1 MPNLLSYTPSDCVL
15 NSFVMKQ
22 QLNTILSAFHIET
35 EVPGSSTF
43 IPSTSTRSTSIQD
56 VLKPPEPSKRKTTRQ
71 EN

>member
-1 MPNLLSYTPSDCVL
+1 
-15 NSFVMKQ
+15 MKQ

-56 VLKPPEPSKRKTTRQ
+56 VLKLPEPSKRKTTRQ